1 MGACGA
7 TDVVAFPIV
16 ALLKSSEGWGCG
28 IPLFAK
34 CAKNGAP
41 SFVVVS
47 AYSRFL
53 TGLSALF
60 GMTNFYAGLRHC

>member
-1 MGACGA
+1 MPFP
-7 TDVVAFPIV
+7 VVAFPES
-16 ALLKSSEGWGCG
+16 LEGWGCG

-34 CAKNGAP
+34 CAKDGAP

-60 GMTNFYAGLRHC
+60 GMTNFIIIIGWWHD